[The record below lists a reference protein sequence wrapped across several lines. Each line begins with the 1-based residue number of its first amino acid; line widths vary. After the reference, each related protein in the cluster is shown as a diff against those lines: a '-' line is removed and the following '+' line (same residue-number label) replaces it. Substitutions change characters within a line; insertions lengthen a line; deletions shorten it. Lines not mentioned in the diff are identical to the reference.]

1 MKYTI
6 TKNNLHLV
14 DSYAVGKRYF
24 SRELARIKGIH
35 PNSDVWLRSYRS
47 MEREWSVHNAL
58 YALGLFRARTKD
70 VDINYKQKWYA
81 KVGYAIV
88 GTIVYPFIH

>member
-47 MEREWSVHNAL
+47 MEREWATHNAL
-58 YALGLFRARTKD
+58 YALHLFRSRTKD
-70 VDINYKQKWYA
+70 VDLNYPQRWYM
-81 KVGYAIV
+81 KVAYAVV
-88 GTIVYPFIH
+88 GTIVYPFIK